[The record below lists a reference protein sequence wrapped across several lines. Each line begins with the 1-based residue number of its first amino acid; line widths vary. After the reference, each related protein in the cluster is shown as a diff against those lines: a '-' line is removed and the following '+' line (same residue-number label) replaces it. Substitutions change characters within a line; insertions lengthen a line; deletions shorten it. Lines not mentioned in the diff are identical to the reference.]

1 MTAWALDESGRLS
14 GKVAFDNLAN
24 VRQAGEALIGGA
36 AGETVHFDCSGL
48 QEANSVTLV
57 LLIAWRRSA
66 VADGKSVVFTGTS
79 VALRNIAAFSG
90 LNEVLTL
97 EA

>member
-14 GKVAFDNLAN
+14 GRVAFANLAAL
-24 VRQAGEALIGGA
+24 RQRGEALIDRA
-36 AGETVHFDCSGL
+36 EGETVRFDCSGL
-48 QEANSVTLV
+48 EQASSL
-57 LLIAWRRSA
+57 A
-66 VADGKSVVFTGTS
+66 VALFVAWWRAAAGSGKSVVFTGTS

-90 LNEVLTL
+90 LNDILTL